1 MLLLAG
7 AGPPPE
13 LLGDGLT
20 SIANLLRLTHV
31 VKLTQDPWLGF
42 GWNNTELVIVL
53 GILVSSGALTIYFF
67 KWE

>member
-20 SIANLLRLTHV
+20 SIENLLRLTHV
-31 VKLTQDPWLGF
+31 RIRLEQHRIGDCPGYS
-42 GWNNTELVIVL
+42 GIVWCPDDL
-53 GILVSSGALTIYFF
+53 LFQVGI
-67 KWE
+67 